1 MVSVFLVYIFKIS
14 LFIFLLNWPFQL
26 VTSHWSSLVSWLC
39 PLKIMVMINDYDVTS
54 FGETGDQGWLS
65 VLVGF
70 SFGMSPVNPEDWSA
84 NRVELYIMWVRL
96 HSAKIY
102 IWRRKN
108 KPARVGANSHW
119 LFTAGVALEIHSIWK
134 WDSEGR
140 LWLVGWQEGWFND
153 CRRLQ
158 FGQLWKAVRVGET
171 EPVLGLCLFSRTL
184 KRSVWSRR
192 QRATILISR
201 IIDSCIY
208 SSRHLS

>member
-1 MVSVFLVYIFKIS
+1 MIM
-14 LFIFLLNWPFQL
+14 
-26 VTSHWSSLVSWLC
+26 TSRLSARQVI
-39 PLKIMVMINDYDVTS
+39 K
-54 FGETGDQGWLS
+54 GD
-65 VLVGF
+65 F
-70 SFGMSPVNPEDWSA
+70 RFWSA
-84 NRVELYIMWVRL
+84 SLSECHRWISKIGRQIEWSYIILMWVRL

-102 IWRRKN
+102 ILWRRKN

-119 LFTAGVALEIHSIWK
+119 LFTAGVALENHSIWK
-134 WDSEGR
+134 WDSKGR
-140 LWLVGWQEGWFND
+140 RWLVGWQEGWFND